1 MKLPTLREAGNEAR
15 LLLIGIPV
23 FLWTMIPIYHMFLFA
38 ISPKEDAF
46 SGKMWPDHPTLH
58 NFSIVFHEQHYFLRD
73 FYVQFWNSTLIA
85 AVVGVLTLFVATAAA
100 FSISRLKVPGGRV
113 VMNMALFT
121 YFIPAAFLAVP
132 MYRTMGNYGLLNNHW
147 SLILAMVTIAS
158 PYAIWVLKQ
167 ASDKLPV
174 ALGNFLSADD
184 SPWELLMTTG
194 FIYALPPA
202 AVYYAFRR
210 YMVGGLTAGAVKS

>member
-73 FYVQFWNSTLIA
+73 FYGQFWNSVVIA
-85 AVVGVLTLFVATAAA
+85 AAIGAMT
-100 FSISRLKVPGGRV
+100 
-113 VMNMALFT
+113 
-121 YFIPAAFLAVP
+121 
-132 MYRTMGNYGLLNNHW
+132 
-147 SLILAMVTIAS
+147 SLRS
-158 PYAIWVLKQ
+158 
-167 ASDKLPV
+167 SC
-174 ALGNFLSADD
+174 
-184 SPWELLMTTG
+184 E
-194 FIYALPPA
+194 
-202 AVYYAFRR
+202 
-210 YMVGGLTAGAVKS
+210 